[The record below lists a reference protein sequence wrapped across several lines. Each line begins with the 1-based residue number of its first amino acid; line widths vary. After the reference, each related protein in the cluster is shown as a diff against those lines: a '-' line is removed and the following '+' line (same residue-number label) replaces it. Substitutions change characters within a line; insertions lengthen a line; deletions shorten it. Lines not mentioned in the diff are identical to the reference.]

1 VTVKTK
7 YIYIL
12 NKCCSFELYI
22 KGSLKNL
29 SPFPTEN
36 QHIRMVLKYS
46 FYCIF
51 DQALVSIREPKLL
64 NSSVHV
70 PHYIF
75 LD

>member
-1 VTVKTK
+1 
-7 YIYIL
+7 
-12 NKCCSFELYI
+12 
-22 KGSLKNL
+22 
-29 SPFPTEN
+29 
-36 QHIRMVLKYS
+36 MVLKYS

-70 PHYIF
+70 PHYGFFF